1 MNAREKT
8 GYLLS
13 RLSEG
18 VKAIQSTEQFK
29 AVLDCMAS
37 FHAYSWRNSILIH
50 LQYPQA
56 SKVAGYR
63 TWEKFGRHVKR
74 GEKGISILAPSVYKK
89 QEIDPITN
97 EEVEVETTASY
108 FFPVCVFD
116 ISQTE
121 GNELPKIGLK
131 AIENTHAETLEK
143 MLGFAD
149 RCGISVEFVE
159 LANCEGISTGGKIKI
174 QKDKNATEKV
184 LILVH
189 ELAHELLHWD
199 AEKRPKLTREQKE
212 MEAEATAYVVANALG
227 ISETNS
233 TEYLALYYKSYS
245 LEKSLEV
252 IHETSRKILS
262 ATRDN
267 ATADKEEDIERSA

>member
-18 VKAIQSTEQFK
+18 VKAIQSTGQFK

-37 FHAYSWRNSILIH
+37 FHAYSWRNTILIH
-50 LQYPQA
+50 LQYPSA

-74 GEKGISILAPSVYKK
+74 GEKGISILAPSIYKK
-89 QEIDPITN
+89 KEKETD
-97 EEVEVETTASY
+97 EDVETSVTY

-116 ISQTE
+116 VKQTE
-121 GNELPKIGLK
+121 GDELPKIHLK
-131 AIENTHAETLEK
+131 TVENTHAETLEK
-143 MLGFAD
+143 ILGFAD
-149 RCGISVEFVE
+149 KCGISVEFVE
-159 LANCEGISTGGKIKI
+159 LANCEGISTGGKVKI
-174 QKDKNATEKV
+174 QKDKNPTEKV
-184 LILVH
+184 LILIH

-227 ISETNS
+227 IPETNS
-233 TEYLALYYKSYS
+233 TEYLALYHKSYS

-252 IHETSRKILS
+252 IHETAQKIL
-262 ATRDN
+262 N
-267 ATADKEEDIERSA
+267 ATITSPSE